1 MEIVNSELLSRGV
14 SLLLSEAFAGPS
26 GRGSWFTD
34 EDPESGILGTLGK
47 LSAEEA
53 SAPLAPGDGA
63 SAASH
68 ASHLRY
74 ALHLANRAM
83 KGENPYRD
91 ADWKGSW
98 ATTVVSETVWTEL
111 KSGLRTEFEAL
122 KATVSDPAIWSSDMR
137 VFGMIGNIA
146 HSAWHLG
153 ALRQALG
160 LIETPSP
167 LSDAYR

>member
-1 MEIVNSELLSRGV
+1 MDIINSELLSRGI
-14 SLLLSEAFAGPS
+14 SLLLTEAYAGPS
-26 GRGSWFTD
+26 GNGSWFTD
-34 EDPESGILGTLGK
+34 EDPDSGILGTLEK
-47 LSAEEA
+47 LSAADA
-53 SAPLAPGDGA
+53 SARLTPGDGA

-91 ADWKGSW
+91 ADWSGSW
-98 ATTVVSETVWTEL
+98 MVSVVDEKAWAEL
-111 KSGLRTEFEAL
+111 KAGLRAEFETLRA
-122 KATVSDPAIWSSDMR
+122 AISNPTVWSSDTR

-153 ALRQALG
+153 ALRQGLG
-160 LIETPSP
+160 LIATPAPKERS
-167 LSDAYR
+167 

>member
-1 MEIVNSELLSRGV
+1 MEIVNSELLSRGIA
-14 SLLLSEAFAGPS
+14 LLLSEAYAGPS
-26 GRGSWFTD
+26 GKGSWFTD
-34 EDPESGILGTLGK
+34 EDPDAGLLGTLEG
-47 LSAEEA
+47 LSAAKA
-53 SAPLAPGDGA
+53 SVPLTAGDSA
-63 SAASH
+63 TAASH

-98 ATTVVSETVWTEL
+98 AATTVNEAAWKEL
-111 KSGLRTEFEAL
+111 KESLRLEYETL
-122 KATVSDPAIWSSDMR
+122 KAAVSDPAVWSSDMR

-153 ALRQALG
+153 AIRQALG
-160 LIETPSP
+160 LVETPSRRTE
-167 LSDAYR
+167 D